1 MASMNYTIGA
11 AARSLGVSEAR
22 LRNWERRY
30 GVPCPARS
38 ESGRRLYSEA
48 EMAMLHRMAAYLA
61 AGFPA
66 AQAAEAAQRESE
78 SALAPALRLE
88 PALNPLA
95 TELFAAAGRLDAA
108 AVSEMVARAAGE
120 AGWEA
125 ALPTIIFPALV
136 FVGRAWERGELAAAH
151 EHLLSECVRSE
162 LMASI
167 VRVPRPGPGQPL
179 VLLACPEEERHEVG
193 LLALRLFLL
202 EESLRVLYLGT
213 DLPLD
218 ALVDAVA
225 ATRPAA
231 VCLAATTGAA
241 APSMARAARVLVR
254 RGVTNLFVGGPAA
267 LLAEAPGRM
276 LSHDIRAAA
285 RQVAAAL
292 SARAAAG

>member
-1 MASMNYTIGA
+1 MNYTIGA

-30 GVPCPARS
+30 GVPCPVRS

-66 AQAAEAAQRESE
+66 AQAAEAAQRENE
-78 SALAPALRLE
+78 SALAPALRPE
-88 PALNPLA
+88 AALNPLA

-167 VRVPRPGPGQPL
+167 VGVPRPGPGQPL

-292 SARAAAG
+292 STRAAAG

>member
-1 MASMNYTIGA
+1 MNYTIGA

>member
-1 MASMNYTIGA
+1 MNYTIGA

-66 AQAAEAAQRESE
+66 AQAAEAAQGENASP
-78 SALAPALRLE
+78 LAPRPEPASE

-108 AVSEMVARAAGE
+108 AVSEIVARAAGE

-179 VLLACPEEERHEVG
+179 VLLACPEDERHEVG

-218 ALVDAVA
+218 ALVDAIA

-292 SARAAAG
+292 SVTAAAG